1 MGEEAVC
8 FLARSL
14 KPSTTTKNFLKR
26 RFNMKNRTVK
36 HLLYAHPYDTG
47 GLPIKQPF
55 PTAKI
60 EKIDPFLLLHH
71 ADVKVAKWIKWGCW
85 QKNR

>member
-14 KPSTTTKNFLKR
+14 KPSTTTKNFLRR
-26 RFNMKNRTVK
+26 RFNMRTRTVK
-36 HLLYAHPYDTG
+36 RLPYAHPYDMG
-47 GLPIKQPF
+47 SLPIKQPF

-60 EKIDPFLLLHH
+60 EQVDPFLLLNR
-71 ADVKVAKWIKWGCW
+71 ADVKLPNG
-85 QKNR
+85 